1 MTIKENLIQSALNM
15 FLKYGV
21 KSVSMDDIARMI
33 GISKKTIY
41 DHVDNKK
48 DLVSVVI
55 ETFIK
60 AENKEI
66 TQITKNS
73 TNALEEMSSIANHVL
88 KSLKIMKPKLT
99 FDLQKYHPRAWK
111 IVEDTHFK
119 FMEETIRT
127 NIKRGKKE
135 GFYREDLKA
144 EIISKI
150 YLSVAKLLIEEDMSS
165 EDRQP
170 LSEIYQGF
178 IIYHLN
184 GIVNSKGRKEL
195 KKILNKSIK

>member
-1 MTIKENLIQSALNM
+1 MTIKENLIQSAMTM

-21 KSVSMDDIARMI
+21 KSVSMDDIARLL

-55 ETFIK
+55 ESFIK

-66 TQITKNS
+66 KRITKNAS
-73 TNALEEMSSIANHVL
+73 NALDEMTSIASHVL

-99 FDLQKYHPRAWK
+99 FDLQKYHPKAWK
-111 IVEDTHFK
+111 IVENTHFK
-119 FMEETIRT
+119 FMEETVRT
-127 NIKRGKKE
+127 NITRGKKE
-135 GFYREDLKA
+135 GIYREDLK
-144 EIISKI
+144 EDIISKI
-150 YLSVAKLLIEEDMSS
+150 YLGVAKMLVEEDMN
-165 EDRQP
+165 EDDRKP
-170 LSEIYQGF
+170 LSEIYHGF

-184 GIVNSKGRKEL
+184 GIVNTKGRKEL
-195 KKILNKSIK
+195 KIFQNKSI